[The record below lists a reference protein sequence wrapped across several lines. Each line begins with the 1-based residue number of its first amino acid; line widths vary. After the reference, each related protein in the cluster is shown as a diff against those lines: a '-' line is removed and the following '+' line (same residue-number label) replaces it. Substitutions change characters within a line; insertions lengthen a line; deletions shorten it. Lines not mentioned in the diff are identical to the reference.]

1 MNERGGVDAIET
13 VATVVHANE
22 WASMLS
28 SVSVQSRAL
37 MHERVRDV
45 DESVGVNERG
55 GVKTVEATTELVDNI
70 ESVDPTELVDN
81 IETGDRRRYERGR
94 RG

>member
-13 VATVVHANE
+13 VETVDANE
-22 WASMLS
+22 RASMLS

-45 DESVGVNERG
+45 DESVGVNER
-55 GVKTVEATTELVDNI
+55 VSRLR
-70 ESVDPTELVDN
+70 SVSRCE
-81 IETGDRRRYERGR
+81 
-94 RG
+94 

>member
-13 VATVVHANE
+13 VETVVYANE
-22 WASMLS
+22 RASMLS

-45 DESVGVNERG
+45 DESVGVNERIER
-55 GVKTVEATTELVDNI
+55 VETVEVKLVDAI

-81 IETGDRRRYERGR
+81 IETGDRGRCNRGR

>member
-13 VATVVHANE
+13 VETVGANE
-22 WASMLS
+22 TASMLS

-45 DESVGVNERG
+45 DESVGVNE
-55 GVKTVEATTELVDNI
+55 TVEAE
-70 ESVDPTELVDN
+70 ECQSV
-81 IETGDRRRYERGR
+81 
-94 RG
+94 

>member
-1 MNERGGVDAIET
+1 
-13 VATVVHANE
+13 
-22 WASMLS
+22 MLS

-45 DESVGVNERG
+45 DESVGVNER
-55 GVKTVEATTELVDNI
+55 VERVETVEATTELVDNI

-81 IETGDRRRYERGR
+81 IETGDRRRCNRGR